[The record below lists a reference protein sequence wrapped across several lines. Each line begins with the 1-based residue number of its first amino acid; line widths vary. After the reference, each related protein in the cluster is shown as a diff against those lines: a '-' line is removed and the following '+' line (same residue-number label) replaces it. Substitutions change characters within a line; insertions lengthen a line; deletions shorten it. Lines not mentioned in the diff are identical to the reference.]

1 MSDIKPSIDESETVP
16 EANIETLQVSE
27 DKALDASYIVDSE
40 ETNKEATVFEKVKGF
55 LFGKSKKDKTSRAT
69 VETSKKVVTP
79 VEISSEPEV
88 KAVKNLS
95 KDEIIEEV
103 AADVSTGQDV
113 QEIAVSMIK

>member
-1 MSDIKPSIDESETVP
+1 MSDIKPSIVESDTTP
-16 EANIETLQVSE
+16 EANVETLHVSE
-27 DKALDASYIVDSE
+27 DKALDASYTVDSE

-55 LFGKSKKDKTSRAT
+55 LFGKPRKDKASKASI
-69 VETSKKVVTP
+69 ETSKKVVTP

-95 KDEIIEEV
+95 KEEIVVEV

-113 QEIAVSMIK
+113 QEIAVSLMK